1 MNKKNKGNSKAQAPL
16 LRVRHLV
23 GIAVA
28 ITLMVA
34 VPLGIVWKQVYITQT
49 SVRHDRLSDSLAI
62 LGKQMAQ
69 LRLNVEKLSS
79 TSRIESIAREG
90 LGLDYPTANQI
101 VIIKQ
106 RQNKPQSS
114 AAEGN
119 YIAILRRSITRERG

>member
-1 MNKKNKGNSKAQAPL
+1 MIKRNKGNDKARAPL
-16 LRVRHLV
+16 LRVRHLA

-34 VPLGIVWKQVYITQT
+34 IPLGIVWKQVYITQT

-79 TSRIESIAREG
+79 TSRIESLAREC
-90 LGLDYPTANQI
+90 LGLEYPTANQI

-106 RQNKPQSS
+106 RQNRPQPS
-114 AAEGN
+114 AGEGS